1 MKTHIFVD
9 HVESRELPTFG
20 VTVKVTQCQNRFEI
34 TAVPGKEI
42 DPWWTQA
49 VLANWLQSR
58 IDSEKTGGHN
68 RSSSERG

>member
-1 MKTHIFVD
+1 MKIL
-9 HVESRELPTFG
+9 VEPLDSKELSAYG

-42 DPWWTQA
+42 DPWWAQA

-68 RSSSERG
+68 PSSSERG

>member
-1 MKTHIFVD
+1 MRSD
-9 HVESRELPTFG
+9 LLVERLQIPEIPAFE

-42 DPWWTQA
+42 DPWWAQA

-68 RSSSERG
+68 PSSSERG

>member
-1 MKTHIFVD
+1 MKSELLTEPIPH
-9 HVESRELPTFG
+9 ELPAYQTIA
-20 VTVKVTQCQNRFEI
+20 KVACCQNRFEI

-42 DPWWTQA
+42 DPWWAQA

-68 RSSSERG
+68 PSSSERG

>member
-1 MKTHIFVD
+1 MKIL
-9 HVESRELPTFG
+9 VEPLDSKELPAYG

-42 DPWWTQA
+42 DPWWAQA

-58 IDSEKTGGHN
+58 IVSEKTGGHN
-68 RSSSERG
+68 PSSSERG